1 MGKIE
6 ITKDEMKD
14 IEYSITSEEWLEYK
28 RYRLN
33 IIGRI
38 IFTLCIAAV
47 AIALLYVG
55 GDKIWTPIIAL
66 AAGGVLWKDELDV
79 FDIF

>member
-1 MGKIE
+1 MDKVE

-14 IEYSITSEEWLEYK
+14 IEYSITSEEWLDYK

-33 IIGRI
+33 IVGRI
-38 IFTLCIAAV
+38 IFTICIAIVAV
-47 AIALLYVG
+47 AVLNIG
-55 GDKIWTPIIAL
+55 GDIFWTPIIAL